1 MKDKLLRFVRAVEVV
16 LLRFFIT
23 IYKAVAKA
31 SVKVA
36 KFIVPKWKLA
46 WKTIVL
52 ALLAIYVI
60 GAVVFGIRLYK
71 QKKFEKIDLVASYVY
86 PFPVANSGRAI
97 IYDKQLQQWVAASKT
112 FALKNGVDVPPD
124 LAQKIVKELADYQLS
139 SQEGNAMGVRLSSKD
154 INEKFELSIQ
164 GIGTKEQAIDYIK
177 QMYGLSLNQFKHMI
191 TPMIMSEKVR
201 EDEFVGVVVRHILI
215 KDEKKAN
222 DVLTKVK
229 AGENFEELAKQ
240 NSEDE
245 SSKDQGGLLAGGEP
259 VYRDSGLVKE
269 FEDAMMKLKKG
280 ETSELVKTEFG
291 FHIIRI
297 DDRQGTVDQSFTDW
311 LDGLRKKYPQRF
323 WI

>member
-1 MKDKLLRFVRAVEVV
+1 M
-16 LLRFFIT
+16 
-23 IYKAVAKA
+23 
-31 SVKVA
+31 
-36 KFIVPKWKLA
+36 

-52 ALLAIYVI
+52 ALVVLYVI

-71 QKKFEKIDLVASYVY
+71 QKKFEKVDLVASYIY
-86 PFPVANSGRAI
+86 PLPVASSGRALI
-97 IYDKQLQQWVAASKT
+97 FDKQLQQWVSASKT
-112 FALKNGVDVPPD
+112 FAVKNGVDVPAD
-124 LAQKIVKELADYQLS
+124 LPQKIAKELADYQLS
-139 SQEGNAMGVRLSSKD
+139 AQEANATGVRLTSKD
-154 INEKFELSIQ
+154 INEKFDLSIQ

-177 QMYGLSLNQFKHMI
+177 QMYGLSLNQFKRMI

-201 EDEFVGVVVRHILI
+201 EDKFVGVKVRHILI

-222 DVLTKVK
+222 EILGKVK

-240 NSEDE
+240 NSEDD
-245 SSKDQGGLLAGGEP
+245 SSKEQGGLLAGGEF

-280 ETSELVKTEFG
+280 ETSELVKTEYG
-291 FHIIRI
+291 FHIIRVE
-297 DDRQGTVDQSFTDW
+297 DRKGEIEQSFTDW